1 MNFGEKLKDLRTQKG
16 WSQEELAK
24 QMGVTRRTIGGYEAG
39 TTYPRTRDMYA
50 KLAELL
56 ETDVNYLMTENEE
69 FMTEVGSFY
78 GGAVRLRPARF
89 SARLVSYSPAV
100 LFRRKIRRRLPLKC
114 SGSLWIPRR
123 WHVKSSRR
131 RNTGRMPKMTAPD
144 LLPESW

>member
-16 WSQEELAK
+16 WSQEKLAK

-78 GGAVRLRPARF
+78 GRRGQVQASELLSQTRE
-89 SARLVSYSPAV
+89 
-100 LFRRKIRRRLPLKC
+100 LFAG
-114 SGSLWIPRR
+114 GSLWIPRR

-131 RNTGRMPKMTAPD
+131 RNTGRMPKITAPD

>member
-56 ETDVNYLMTENEE
+56 ETDVNYLMTE
-69 FMTEVGSFY
+69 G
-78 GGAVRLRPARF
+78 
-89 SARLVSYSPAV
+89 
-100 LFRRKIRRRLPLKC
+100 RLPLRAAR
-114 SGSLWIPRR
+114 SG
-123 WHVKSSRR
+123 
-131 RNTGRMPKMTAPD
+131 TGQRD
-144 LLPESW
+144 S